1 MQTMNSPRLYG
12 GPEAI
17 SSRDSKVRNQALNR
31 IYDVSRFR
39 FRFRFR
45 FGETPRVAK
54 HKQLSYV
61 AER

>member
-12 GPEAI
+12 EPEAI

-39 FRFRFR
+39 F
-45 FGETPRVAK
+45 GETPRVAK